1 MQTVRLVFL
10 FMLLSFVF
18 ISCKKDNNN
27 TVTKG
32 AITGTITLWNDKT
45 TSQTDA
51 SGVVVSI
58 ANLPG
63 KTFTTSANGQFR
75 FEDVPFDTY
84 ELVFT
89 KAGYGTFKIFGLSH
103 AKPSGSSGTT
113 PVTTIVPAIQMG
125 AQATTTIT
133 THSFTSTTFNG
144 SPGVS
149 YSYGVSPSPSASNRG
164 YVRAFLSTS
173 ASVSNTNYAA
183 YSAVRSVLSSPA
195 NGGFSLEELNGFGFS
210 SGQTVYIKLYGESF
224 VSNDYTDPSTG
235 KRVFPNLN
243 ATSATAISFIVP

>member
-1 MQTVRLVFL
+1 MLTSRSVFGFLL
-10 FMLLSFVF
+10 FSLVF

-32 AITGTITLWNDKT
+32 AITGTVTLWNDKT

-51 SGVVVSI
+51 SGVLVTI

-75 FEDVPFDTY
+75 FDDITFDNY
-84 ELVFT
+84 DLVFT
-89 KAGYGTFKIFGLSH
+89 KAGYGTFKIYGVSH
-103 AKPSGSSGTT
+103 AKPSGSTGTT
-113 PVTTIVPAIQMG
+113 QITTVVPAIQMG
-125 AQATTTIT
+125 AQSTTTIT
-133 THSFTSTTFNG
+133 AHTLVSTTFNG
-144 SPGVS
+144 NPGVS
-149 YSYGVSPSPSASNRG
+149 YSYSVSPAPSGSNRG

-173 ASVSNTNYAA
+173 SSVSNTNYTA

-243 ATSATAISFIVP
+243 TTSATAISFIVP